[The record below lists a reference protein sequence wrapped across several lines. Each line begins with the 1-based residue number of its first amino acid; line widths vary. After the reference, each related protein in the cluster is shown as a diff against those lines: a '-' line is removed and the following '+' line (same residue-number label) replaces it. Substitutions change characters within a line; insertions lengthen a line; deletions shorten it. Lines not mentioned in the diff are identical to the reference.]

1 VLRAWRQLDL
11 ALRVAIGEPKEGT
24 TIKSFMDT
32 SNPTGLTLL
41 GYLTVGMTYT
51 THSLTIEGNPH
62 LDRSQDGDVLGI
74 SLALTYA
81 TTATHHLS
89 SIILPPT
96 LIVTHHASRTAPAC
110 PSSQYRSTYPPSSPN
125 ITSPPPASNNL
136 GQTFQSLRP

>member
-1 VLRAWRQLDL
+1 MDILENMRYTIKDTANRRSVTAYVSSIVAATRQCREMNEFQQVLRAWRQLDL

-51 THSLTIEGNPH
+51 THSLTIEGKPPFG
-62 LDRSQDGDVLGI
+62 QVIGLGI

-81 TTATHHLS
+81 TATF
-89 SIILPPT
+89 P
-96 LIVTHHASRTAPAC
+96 R
-110 PSSQYRSTYPPSSPN
+110 
-125 ITSPPPASNNL
+125 
-136 GQTFQSLRP
+136 